1 MTRKQNVSDDGYQLK
16 NNSLIFNYLL
26 KIFQK
31 NLFFF
36 FFYFIIASKYI
47 IVAPN
52 DIHHWPVEGFTNCT
66 YKKQLAIKKIINL
79 KN

>member
-31 NLFFF
+31 NFFF
-36 FFYFIIASKYI
+36 LLYY
-47 IVAPN
+47 
-52 DIHHWPVEGFTNCT
+52 CT
-66 YKKQLAIKKIINL
+66 QVYHCGTK
-79 KN
+79 

>member
-31 NLFFF
+31 NFFF
-36 FFYFIIASKYI
+36 STLLLHPSISLWHQMIYTAGQWKVLL
-47 IVAPN
+47 IVP
-52 DIHHWPVEGFTNCT
+52 
-66 YKKQLAIKKIINL
+66 IKN
-79 KN
+79 N